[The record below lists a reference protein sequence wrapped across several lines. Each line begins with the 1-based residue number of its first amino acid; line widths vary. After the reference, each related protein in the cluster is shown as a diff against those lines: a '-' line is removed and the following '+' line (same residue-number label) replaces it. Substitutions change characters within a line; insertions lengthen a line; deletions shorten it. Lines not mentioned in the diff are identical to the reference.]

1 MTNVV
6 ISVATN
12 DFSLSL
18 VLACYYFFVKNITPC
33 YLGVNNDK

>member
-6 ISVATN
+6 NSVATN

-18 VLACYYFFVKNITPC
+18 VLVLFFEKNITPC
-33 YLGVNNDK
+33 YLGVNVDK